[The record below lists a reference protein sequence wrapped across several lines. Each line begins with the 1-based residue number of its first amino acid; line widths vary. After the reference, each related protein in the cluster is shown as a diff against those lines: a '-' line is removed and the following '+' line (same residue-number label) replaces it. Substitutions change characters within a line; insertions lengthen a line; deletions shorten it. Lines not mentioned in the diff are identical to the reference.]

1 MGQGL
6 EARVLVLYSSTQA
19 VSGQLDGESRGSQP
33 DSKKYRALWWGG
45 VGGEGG
51 CPLIGKW

>member
-45 VGGEGG
+45 VGGRGAA
-51 CPLIGKW
+51 L